1 MNSLNS
7 SIKRQRHQT
16 FFLKTTHTN
25 GPLKDKAKT
34 AKTETHLQTKMI
46 LYQQYYQKKFNGESI
61 NREKEGFLRTS
72 HEEWQY

>member
-34 AKTETHLQTKMI
+34 AKTETHL
-46 LYQQYYQKKFNGESI
+46 
-61 NREKEGFLRTS
+61 
-72 HEEWQY
+72 